1 MRKHTEKHA
10 TTTPTL
16 DADAHLQTHTVNT
29 SSFFTRMGVDKGK
42 NNGNQENIPSEKV

>member
-1 MRKHTEKHA
+1 MLHSEKYD
-10 TTTPTL
+10 TTIPTL

-42 NNGNQENIPSEKV
+42 NKGNQENIPFEKV